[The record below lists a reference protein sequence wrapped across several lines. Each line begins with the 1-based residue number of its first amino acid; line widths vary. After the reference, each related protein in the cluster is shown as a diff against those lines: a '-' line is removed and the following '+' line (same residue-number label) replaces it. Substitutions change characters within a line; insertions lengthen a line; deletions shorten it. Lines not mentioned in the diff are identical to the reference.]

1 VRHYRGLE
9 KMGRLLEE
17 YFAKYNF
24 SPIADYLN
32 LELTTSR
39 EKNAEALGPA
49 SPARSLTTNAE
60 PANVQAKVPRCGV
73 TLVVPCYNEE
83 SVLPYL
89 RNTLDSVRELL
100 EERYELSFIF
110 VDDCSTDQTRTKLE
124 DLFGAQEDCRIISHE
139 RNQGVAAAILTG
151 IRNASTE
158 VVCSIDCDCTY
169 DPHELGKMIPRLT
182 AGVAL
187 VTASPYHPFGQ
198 VRNVP
203 EWRLALSRISSWL
216 YRRVLRQK
224 LFTYTSC
231 FRVYRRSA
239 VVEMKPTECGFLGI
253 AELLGLIDLAGL
265 RIVEHPAT
273 LEVRLF
279 GQSKMKILKTIVG
292 HLRLLSRFVVKR
304 LQSPVTDWQPS
315 GHTERVSSGK
325 SRQSF

>member
-1 VRHYRGLE
+1 
-9 KMGRLLEE
+9 
-17 YFAKYNF
+17 
-24 SPIADYLN
+24 
-32 LELTTSR
+32 
-39 EKNAEALGPA
+39 
-49 SPARSLTTNAE
+49 
-60 PANVQAKVPRCGV
+60 
-73 TLVVPCYNEE
+73 
-83 SVLPYL
+83 
-89 RNTLDSVRELL
+89 
-100 EERYELSFIF
+100 
-110 VDDCSTDQTRTKLE
+110 
-124 DLFGAQEDCRIISHE
+124 
-139 RNQGVAAAILTG
+139 
-151 IRNASTE
+151 
-158 VVCSIDCDCTY
+158 
-169 DPHELGKMIPRLT
+169 MIPRLT

-203 EWRLALSRISSWL
+203 EWRLALSRTSSWL